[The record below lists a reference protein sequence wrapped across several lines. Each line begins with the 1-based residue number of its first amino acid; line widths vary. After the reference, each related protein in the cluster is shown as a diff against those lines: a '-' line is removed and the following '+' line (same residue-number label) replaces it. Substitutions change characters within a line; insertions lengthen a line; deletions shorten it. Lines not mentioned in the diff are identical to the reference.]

1 VDTISGNIVVSQES
15 SRNAIKSACER
26 GEGAIEDMFNSW
38 IDQIPADSK
47 DMYEAMKA
55 SCIED
60 STNQNEEMEIDVD
73 STRLETNKIMTLEDQ
88 RNRVVEI
95 YNQLCGEGM
104 VMNEAG
110 AKAIQQVTEEVQAAK
125 GICIEIDEAK
135 LNPENEPVFEDT
147 FDPTS
152 ISPEV
157 VYVVLKYLTNIE
169 ENPFTPRFRMLRFSN
184 QVFDQVVSSRGGLH
198 FIVQILGFDVFSVGT
213 DFVAVIPLAAN
224 ISQMIKLTQD
234 IVEDL

>member
-169 ENPFTPRFRMLRFSN
+169 ENPFTPRCRMLRFSN

>member
-1 VDTISGNIVVSQES
+1 MDTISGNIVVSQES

-157 VYVVLKYLTNIE
+157 VNVVLKYLTNIE

>member
-125 GICIEIDEAK
+125 GICIEVDEAK

-157 VYVVLKYLTNIE
+157 VNVVLKYLTNIE
-169 ENPFTPRFRMLRFSN
+169 ENPFTPRCRMLRFSN

>member
-125 GICIEIDEAK
+125 GICIEVDEAK

>member
-73 STRLETNKIMTLEDQ
+73 STRLQTNKIMTLEDQ

>member
-1 VDTISGNIVVSQES
+1 MDTISGNIVVSQES

-125 GICIEIDEAK
+125 GICIEVDEAK

-157 VYVVLKYLTNIE
+157 VNVVLKYLTNIE
-169 ENPFTPRFRMLRFSN
+169 ENPFTPRCRMLRFSN

>member
-1 VDTISGNIVVSQES
+1 MDTISGNIVVSQES